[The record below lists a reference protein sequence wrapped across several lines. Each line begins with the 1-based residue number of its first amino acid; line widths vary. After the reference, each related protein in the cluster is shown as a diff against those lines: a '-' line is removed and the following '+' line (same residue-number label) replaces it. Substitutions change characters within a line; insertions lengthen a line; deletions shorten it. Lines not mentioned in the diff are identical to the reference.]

1 MFSIIWMAKQ
11 DFKKIRK
18 YFSSTIYYNM
28 FLAYFSNLWKLMD
41 IFYYFCYS
49 DFEKMFLRSADEMK
63 LNFLR
68 IILVEIIFLASLN
81 Y

>member
-1 MFSIIWMAKQ
+1 
-11 DFKKIRK
+11 
-18 YFSSTIYYNM
+18 M
-28 FLAYFSNLWKLMD
+28 FLADVSNLWKLMD
-41 IFYYFCYS
+41 IFYSFCYA
-49 DFEKMFLRSADEMK
+49 DFVKVFLRSADEMK